1 LLLALG
7 AKHISLVNA
16 SSFGE
21 SGLVIRWSRQGR
33 RRAEP
38 DNPRAAVENGTDGV
52 AAGRR
57 REGLEWMLE
66 VEADREEESCTPSPS
81 PSFIYSLST
90 LDLISSH
97 SSALIDLSAM
107 VSNLSSFKS

>member
-38 DNPRAAVENGTDGV
+38 DNPRAAVESGTNGV

-57 REGLEWMLE
+57 REGLEWMLG
-66 VEADREEESCTPSPS
+66 VEDDREEESRTPSPS
-81 PSFIYSLST
+81 SSFIYSLST

-107 VSNLSSFKS
+107 VFNLSYFKF